1 MNSEQ
6 LKQLFEK
13 EVYLFK
19 GWFANFS
26 NLKCQERWE
35 LWQYYAEWLQER
47 EIQSSISDNL
57 LFAEWLMSNFNM
69 IQEIIEPDHYVSMGG
84 DPAELTIEQCYKRF
98 KKLTND

>member
-47 EIQSSISDNL
+47 EIQSSISD
-57 LFAEWLMSNFNM
+57 EEIETMSKKAFPSSHNDRRMWKNGFRACLK
-69 IQEIIEPDHYVSMGG
+69 H
-84 DPAELTIEQCYKRF
+84 LKEQ
-98 KKLTND
+98 